1 MIDPHIERRA
11 AMAAHLADRGVLTDP
26 AWRQVVEKVPRH
38 VFLPDTVWGLDVD
51 AGDGKLAPVPR
62 SHTNWSR
69 WAYDDVSV
77 ITQVDDGTPVLPDGR
92 GERATSSASQ
102 PSLVVAMLQA
112 LDVTVGM
119 DVLEIGTATGYNC
132 ALLCEHLGPEHVT
145 SIEIDQSLA
154 RQARANLAA
163 AGYGPQLVVGDGT
176 QGAPGRAPFDRV
188 LATVA
193 ARDIPGAWISQT
205 RPGGV
210 IVTPWATGFAT
221 TNLLRL
227 IVEEGDVAHGRV
239 VGDAP
244 FMWLRD
250 QRVPA
255 GDWRDFIDEQAA
267 GSVEYRTTINPMPVC
282 DADPSG
288 GLALTVGALVP
299 HLNTVRYHAADDSG
313 EATIYLFDR
322 RGSWALVEYV
332 PGDEDGFEA
341 HRFGPRDLCA
351 EIDRA
356 HRLWEAAG
364 APERS
369 CLGVTVT
376 TTGAR
381 RLWVDSPSNPV
392 LKASGGART
401 GGARLHGVREV
412 DRRAPSSASD

>member
-11 AMAAHLADRGVLTDP
+11 ALAARLVDRGVLTDP
-26 AWRQVVEKVPRH
+26 AWHPVLEKVPRH
-38 VFLPDTVWGLDVD
+38 LFLPETVWGLDVE
-51 AGDGKLAPVPR
+51 AGDGGLAPVPR
-62 SHTNWSR
+62 SHPNWSR

-77 ITQVDDGTPVLPDGR
+77 ITQVDDGFPALPDGR

-112 LDVTVGM
+112 LDVTMGM

-132 ALLCEHLGPEHVT
+132 ALLCERLGQEHV
-145 SIEIDQSLA
+145 SSVEIDPVLA
-154 RQARANLAA
+154 RQARTNLATV
-163 AGYGPQLVVGDGT
+163 GYEPWLVVGDGA
-176 QGAPGRAPFDRV
+176 QGVPGRAPFDRV

-193 ARDIPGAWISQT
+193 ARDIPGAWICQT
-205 RPGGV
+205 RPGGI
-210 IVTPWATGFAT
+210 IVTPWATGVAT

-227 IVEEGDVAHGRV
+227 VVEEGGVAHGRV

-250 QRVPA
+250 QRVPS
-255 GDWRDFIDEQAA
+255 GEWRDFVDEQAD
-267 GSVEYRTTINPMPVC
+267 GIMEYRTTINPMPVC

-299 HLNTVRYHAADDSG
+299 HLNTVRYHAADGSG

-322 RGSWALVEYV
+322 RGSWALVEYD
-332 PGDEDGFEA
+332 PGDKDGFEA

-356 HRLWEAAG
+356 RRLWEVAG
-364 APERS
+364 SPERS
-369 CLGVTVT
+369 RLGVSVT
-376 TTGAR
+376 TTGEL
-381 RLWVDSPSNPV
+381 RLWADSPSNLI
-392 LKASGGART
+392 LKASGGA
-401 GGARLHGVREV
+401 
-412 DRRAPSSASD
+412 

>member
-1 MIDPHIERRA
+1 MIAPHSERRA
-11 AMAAHLADRGVLTDP
+11 ALAARLADRGVLTDP
-26 AWRQVVEKVPRH
+26 AWRRAVESVPRH
-38 VFLPDTVWGLDVD
+38 AFLPDTVWGLDVD

-62 SHTNWSR
+62 SHPDWSR

-77 ITQVDDGTPVLPDGR
+77 ITQVDDGAPAHPDGR

-112 LDVTVGM
+112 LDVTDGM

-132 ALLCEHLGPEHVT
+132 ALLCERLGQEHVT
-145 SIEIDQSLA
+145 SVEIDPALA
-154 RQARANLAA
+154 RQARSNLAA
-163 AGYGPQLVVGDGT
+163 AGYEPRLVVGDGA
-176 QGAPGRAPFDRV
+176 QGTPGRALFDRV

-221 TNLLRL
+221 TGLLRL
-227 IVEEGDVAHGRV
+227 IVQEGGVAHGRV

-250 QRVPA
+250 QRVPS
-255 GDWRDFIDEQAA
+255 GQWRDFVDEQAA
-267 GSVEYRTTINPMPVC
+267 GAVGYRTAVDPMPVC

-313 EATIYLFDR
+313 EATVYLFDR

-332 PGDEDGFEA
+332 PGNADFEA
-341 HRFGPRDLCA
+341 HRYGPRDLCA
-351 EIDRA
+351 EIDHAR
-356 HRLWEAAG
+356 RTWEAAG
-364 APERS
+364 SVDREL
-369 CLGVTVT
+369 LGVSVT
-376 TTGAR
+376 TTGER
-381 RLWVDSPSNPV
+381 RLWVQEPDNP
-392 LKASGGART
+392 LPGAPGGAGT
-401 GGARLHGVREV
+401 GGAHPHVGCRV
-412 DRRAPSSASD
+412 

>member
-11 AMAAHLADRGVLTDP
+11 AMTAHLVDRGVLTDP
-26 AWRQVVEKVPRH
+26 SWRRAMEKVSRH
-38 VFLPDTVWGLDVD
+38 AFLPDTVWGEDVEV
-51 AGDGKLAPVPR
+51 GDGALVPVPR
-62 SHTNWSR
+62 SHPNWSR

-77 ITQVDDGTPVLPDGR
+77 ITQVDDGTPAHPDGR

-102 PSLVVAMLQA
+102 PSLVVAMLQV
-112 LDVTVGM
+112 LDVTDGM

-132 ALLCEHLGPEHVT
+132 ALLCERLGSEHVT
-145 SIEIDQSLA
+145 SVEIDPALA
-154 RQARANLAA
+154 QQARSHLAA
-163 AGYGPQLVVGDGT
+163 AGYEPQLIIGDGA
-176 QGAPGRAPFDRV
+176 QRAPGRAPFDRV

-221 TNLLRL
+221 TALLRL
-227 IVEEGDVAHGRV
+227 VVQEGGVAHGRV
-239 VGDAP
+239 IADAP

-255 GDWRDFIDEQAA
+255 GGWRDFIDEQDA
-267 GSVEYRTTINPMPVC
+267 GAIEYRTTVNPMPVC

-299 HLNTVRYHAADDSG
+299 HLNMARYHAADESG
-313 EATIYLFDR
+313 EATVYLFDR
-322 RGSWALVEYV
+322 RGSWVLVEYD
-332 PGDEDGFEA
+332 PKDEGFEA

-356 HRLWEAAG
+356 HSAWEAAG
-364 APERS
+364 SPGRNR
-369 CLGVTVT
+369 LGVSVT
-376 TTGAR
+376 STGAR
-381 RLWVDSPSNPV
+381 RLWVDSPSNPILETAGGTRTV
-392 LKASGGART
+392 GARP
-401 GGARLHGVREV
+401 HGVREV
-412 DRRAPSSASD
+412 DHRAPSSASD